1 MKLHR
6 RRRDRSFGRCA
17 NCATRWRTRYPA
29 GDWRELS
36 MGMTNDFRNSHRRR
50 GDDRAR
56 RLGHLRVKKWMR
68 KMLNGTKIAFIG
80 SGVMGEAMIKGLLN
94 QGLTTAGCLRAS
106 DPWAERLEYIH
117 TTYGVKRHRRQR
129 GCGARGRDRCVEYQ
143 AAVAAQGRQD
153 LHSKIHPDALVLSI
167 IAGTRISTLQ
177 NKLYHDRIVRAMPNT
192 PGQLGKGMTV
202 WTATGH
208 VTARQL
214 KQTEAILGAMG
225 EQLQVD
231 EEELPRHGDRVERL
245 RPRLRAPADRGDDR
259 RRRTHGLLAPRRRK
273 DGAPDHRRHGGA
285 DARQSGRHS
294 AELKNQVTSPG
305 GTTAAGLYELEKAS
319 IRAIINDAIFAAYRR
334 SQELG
339 AIE

>member
-1 MKLHR
+1 
-6 RRRDRSFGRCA
+6 
-17 NCATRWRTRYPA
+17 
-29 GDWRELS
+29 
-36 MGMTNDFRNSHRRR
+36 
-50 GDDRAR
+50 
-56 RLGHLRVKKWMR
+56 
-68 KMLNGTKIAFIG
+68 MLNGTKIAFIG

-117 TTYGVKRHRRQR
+117 TTYNVETTADNAAA
-129 GCGARGRDRCVEYQ
+129 AREAEIVVLSIKPQSLPKVGR
-143 AAVAAQGRQD
+143 D
-153 LHSKIHPDALVLSI
+153 LHSKIHPDALILSI
-167 IAGTRISTLQ
+167 IAGTRVSTLQ

-231 EEELPRHGDRVERL
+231 EEGFLDMATGLSGSGPGFVLLLIEAMIDAGVHMGFSRRDAEKMVLQTIDGTVAL
-245 RPRLRAPADRGDDR
+245 MRA
-259 RRRTHGLLAPRRRK
+259 
-273 DGAPDHRRHGGA
+273 
-285 DARQSGRHS
+285 SGRHS

-339 AIE
+339 ALSEKKDVP

>member
-1 MKLHR
+1 M
-6 RRRDRSFGRCA
+6 
-17 NCATRWRTRYPA
+17 
-29 GDWRELS
+29 RE
-36 MGMTNDFRNSHRRR
+36 
-50 GDDRAR
+50 
-56 RLGHLRVKKWMR
+56 
-68 KMLNGTKIAFIG
+68 MLNGTKIAFIG
-80 SGVMGEAMIKGLLN
+80 SGVMGEAMIKGLLS

-117 TTYGVKRHRRQR
+117 TTYNVETTADNAAA
-129 GCGARGRDRCVEYQ
+129 AREAEIVVLSIKPQSLPKVGR
-143 AAVAAQGRQD
+143 D
-153 LHSKIHPDALVLSI
+153 LHSKIHPDALILSI
-167 IAGTRISTLQ
+167 IAGTRVSTLQ

-202 WTATGH
+202 WTATGQ
-208 VTARQL
+208 VAARQI

-231 EEELPRHGDRVERL
+231 EEGFLDMATGLSGSGPGFVLLLIEAMIDAGVHMGFSRRDAEKMVLQTIDGTVAL
-245 RPRLRAPADRGDDR
+245 MRA
-259 RRRTHGLLAPRRRK
+259 
-273 DGAPDHRRHGGA
+273 
-285 DARQSGRHS
+285 SGRHS

-339 AIE
+339 ALSEKKDVP